1 MEPSA
6 IRSTPT
12 ALKRTECAGVIRVHD
27 TRHMSIFNERACAGC
42 RVHVW
47 AMAHA
52 VFRGDGG
59 LHDGGMG
66 EADAVRCGA
75 GSGDVRYAFGWGMVP
90 APSTGAG
97 LPPLPPGAGG
107 RGARGSRLPKA
118 VGAAGRLGTTRA
130 LGLRVDSVISY
141 HTIRHTDSREQDTSV
156 TRASFTRTL
165 VTAPPPGTR
174 WANGIYGRNRR
185 AGRGFQPRSRRSV
198 RRGERSPGRRAAD
211 PAHVRTAAAPHG
223 DEPTENETSEN
234 GRTVAARDR
243 RSRRSA
249 LAARSHR
256 HEPDVGRAARHATDA
271 SCERAA

>member
-1 MEPSA
+1 
-6 IRSTPT
+6 
-12 ALKRTECAGVIRVHD
+12 
-27 TRHMSIFNERACAGC
+27 MSIFNECACAGC

-141 HTIRHTDSREQDTSV
+141 HTTYRLAR
-156 TRASFTRTL
+156 TRYKRNARKL
-165 VTAPPPGTR
+165 Y
-174 WANGIYGRNRR
+174 ANTG
-185 AGRGFQPRSRRSV
+185 
-198 RRGERSPGRRAAD
+198 
-211 PAHVRTAAAPHG
+211 HRTAARDAVGERNIWPKPARGPRVPAAISPLRSPWRAEPRAPG
-223 DEPTENETSEN
+223 
-234 GRTVAARDR
+234 GRPRARAH
-243 RSRRSA
+243 RSRTPRRRTDRERNERKRPNGSRA
-249 LAARSHR
+249 RPTLPTLGTCCSLAPPRARR
-256 HEPDVGRAARHATDA
+256 RPGRATCD
-271 SCERAA
+271 